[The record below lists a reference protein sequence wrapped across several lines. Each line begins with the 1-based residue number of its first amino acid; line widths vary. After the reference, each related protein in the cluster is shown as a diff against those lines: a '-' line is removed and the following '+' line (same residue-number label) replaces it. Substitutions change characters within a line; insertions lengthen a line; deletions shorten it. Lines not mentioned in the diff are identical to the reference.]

1 MTKQLLQS
9 LSVFMDQADP
19 AYQSDQYQHLN
30 KAFEHLNRLYEELTD
45 QTDVEELVEE
55 VIQDQKTKRL
65 MKILDEIEDR
75 KATIKECYDEISKV
89 EGDSD
94 LLQINKK
101 EFRMRTVTIFNQR
114 EIIKLLESY
123 ILIDSD
129 IA

>member
-1 MTKQLLQS
+1 MKNQLLQS
-9 LSVFMDQADP
+9 LSAFMDQADH
-19 AYQSDQYQHLN
+19 AYQSDQYEHLN
-30 KAFEHLNRLYEELTD
+30 KAFEHLNKLYEELSD
-45 QTDVEELVEE
+45 KTDVEELAEE

-65 MKILDEIEDR
+65 MKILDEVGDR
-75 KATIKECYDEISKV
+75 KATIEECSDEISKV

-94 LLQINKK
+94 LFQINKK